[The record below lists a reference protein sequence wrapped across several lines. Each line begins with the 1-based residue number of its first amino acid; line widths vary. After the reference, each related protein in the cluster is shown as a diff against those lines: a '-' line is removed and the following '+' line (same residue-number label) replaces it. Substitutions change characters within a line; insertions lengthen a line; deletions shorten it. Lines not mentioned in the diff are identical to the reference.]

1 MFEVAELGHKL
12 SKEEF
17 NEKAPALHTQLLQA
31 QRELRES
38 QHSVIIIVSGVEG
51 AGKGDVV
58 NRLNEWLDS
67 RGMKTTAFWDETD
80 EQAMRPRYWRFWR
93 AMPPRG
99 SIGIMFGSWY
109 TKPIIDRVFDQID
122 EAEYERRLQEI
133 VELERLLTADKV
145 VVIKLWFHLTQ
156 DKVKKQMKSDAKKKG
171 EKLRTDPYTKK
182 YSRQFEAFMKV
193 SETAIRS
200 TDKGNAPWHVIE
212 AADAQYRDFCTGQ
225 IILDTLRSTLD
236 KDAEIATLAASGKA
250 AQARRT
256 QQLAR
261 EQSATVAT
269 AGSAAGADA
278 ADAAGKADKNGKTG
292 KAGKAEKKEAKA
304 AALQARKI
312 APAPAKV
319 SGKPLKA
326 PAHPDLTVLDAVDL
340 SGRLEDK
347 VYKSELQKWQARLQ
361 LLTWEARKQKRSV
374 VIVFEGWDAAGKGST
389 IRRLTQAMDAR
400 LYQVISVAAP
410 TDEERAQHYLW
421 RFWRHLPMAGYTT
434 IYDRSWYG
442 RVLVERV
449 EKFTAPEDW
458 QRGYTEINLF
468 EQQLSEHGI
477 ILLKFW
483 LHLSPEEQL
492 RRFKEREQ
500 TPWKQHKITE
510 EDWRNRDK
518 WDAYKLAIND
528 MVQHTSTA
536 IAPWHLVPAE
546 DKKYG
551 RIDVLKTVCKALK
564 KAL

>member
-17 NEKAPALHTQLLQA
+17 KQKAPWLHTQLLQV

-38 QHSVIIIVSGVEG
+38 KYSVIILVSGVEG

-67 RGMKTTAFWDETD
+67 RGVKTTAFWDETD

-99 SIGIMFGSWY
+99 SIGVMFGSWY
-109 TKPIIDRVFDQID
+109 TKPIVDRVYDQID

-133 VELERLLTADKV
+133 VELERMLAADKV
-145 VVIKLWFHLTQ
+145 VLIKLWYHLTQ
-156 DKVKKQMKSDAKKKG
+156 DKVKKQMKLDAQKKG
-171 EKLRTDPYTKK
+171 ERLRVDPSTKK
-182 YSRQFEAFMKV
+182 YSRQFETFLKV
-193 SETAIRS
+193 SETVIRT
-200 TDKGNAPWHVIE
+200 TDKGIAPWHVIE
-212 AADAQYRDFCTGQ
+212 AADAQYRDICTGQ
-225 IILDTLRSTLD
+225 IILETLRTALD
-236 KDAEIATLAASGKA
+236 
-250 AQARRT
+250 Q
-256 QQLAR
+256 
-261 EQSATVAT
+261 
-269 AGSAAGADA
+269 DA
-278 ADAAGKADKNGKTG
+278 AAAATNAAAPALESARPADKGGRKG
-292 KAGKAEKKEAKA
+292 AKA
-304 AALQARKI
+304 AALQQKKI
-312 APAPAKV
+312 AAVPAMV
-319 SGKPLKA
+319 NGKALKA
-326 PAHPDLTVLDAVDL
+326 PSRADLTVLDTVDL
-340 SGRLEDK
+340 SHTLNEK
-347 VYKSELQKWQARLQ
+347 EYKSSLQKWQAKLQ
-361 LLTWEARKQKRSV
+361 LLSWEARKQKRSV

-389 IRRLTQAMDAR
+389 IRRLTQARDAR
-400 LYQVISVAAP
+400 LFQVISIAAP

-421 RFWRHLPMAGYTT
+421 RFWRHLPMAGYLT

-449 EKFTAPEDW
+449 EKFTAEEDW

-483 LHLSPEEQL
+483 LHLSPQEQL
-492 RRFKEREQ
+492 RRFREREG
-500 TPWKQHKITE
+500 TPWKQHKITA
-510 EDWRNRDK
+510 EDWRNRDQ

-528 MVQHTSTA
+528 MVAHTSTA

-546 DKKYG
+546 DKKFG
-551 RIDVLKTVCKALK
+551 RIDVLKTVCKALR